1 MQYGINSDAEKTS
14 ALWSDQTN
22 KYEYFAGE
30 KMLLSDQRRITK
42 QATFTYFPKQIKA
55 IEDQG
60 ENNLKL

>member
-1 MQYGINSDAEKTS
+1 
-14 ALWSDQTN
+14 
-22 KYEYFAGE
+22 
-30 KMLLSDQRRITK
+30 MLLSDQRRITK